1 MWSTV
6 HDSEQKKSFVDLYVP
21 FELLQ
26 IHLFSLLN
34 VFCLQGSYLA
44 GHPLLQIVLHLPFW
58 RERSTYS
65 GIEID
70 ASVDEDNDK
79 EGLGK
84 NGEEDHDQDDDDAN

>member
-1 MWSTV
+1 MLT
-6 HDSEQKKSFVDLYVP
+6 HDKCLLSYFKFLSFPSLMFY
-21 FELLQ
+21 L
-26 IHLFSLLN
+26 SLLY
-34 VFCLQGSYLA
+34 FCLFWSKLA